1 MNQQQKLTKT
11 EILQKNKLQKKKFNL
26 QVAKKTFFKQYI
38 SSEENRNYTSGDKL
52 VGLNNRFNFLGILE
66 GGFYSDG
73 YNYIE
78 ITCPPAFDMSQVQE
92 RGFTLF
98 FWLGLNKQPN
108 NVTRYILR
116 KGITQNEITPSIGI
130 LPNNT
135 NLFVKIYSS
144 NQKVENIISNKKL
157 EPGKIYSICLSLNFD
172 INESLTEMSL
182 YIDGILDSQISL
194 PGTPI
199 MNDGN
204 FFIGKYDTSCHGFI
218 GNISEVMLIPG
229 ILEDNEIEEIN
240 NRCWEEFINSNGLF
254 FNTAVV
260 LEQKLER
267 NILLDKYVQQTGN
280 QGFIIDNLSLT
291 NQELK
296 EIVKQYDT
304 KEEKKNNDE
313 NVLLNNNNIINNNGL
328 KEEYNN
334 LQESNNDLSQ
344 IESTTLTIMKKN
356 LEKLMS
362 NEDDFIRVKK
372 FFMNHKLIGMVLYL
386 ANEKQDIMELK
397 RVVDIFEVL
406 GENMLFEVDLFFI
419 TNLAKGLNA
428 LIPDNKKYFSLS
440 VFFTNLIQAHEIY
453 FPEEE
458 ASQYIPTESNIF
470 EQNVNNDN
478 DINNNIPNYN
488 PGIVRP
494 ISAKPF
500 KDLYDDSEG
509 LNRNIQE
516 DFVIKSLYPPRGKNK
531 EDISPVMNNDLV
543 NLEEKN
549 NLNNNNINAQDKNDE
564 MNIKSNKAKSNED
577 LTFVTSTKGGTKAD
591 LLKEESKNG
600 ELINEIKE
608 NKNQNEEKDQNE
620 NQNENEANNEEK
632 EWKPEYPE
640 NWADGGFELIIN
652 HCYKCE
658 DHQTTTRHMEF
669 QFIDKFNEITEG
681 IQYMFPNIKIY
692 GNYDDLEYYGCFDVY
707 IHGIGPF
714 FDNKGRYFLFKKNA
728 RGRFP
733 RITELTD
740 KLVALSMV
748 YGGSINMEKAQNQ
761 FNTENMSI
769 IGKKSKYFHES
780 PAVLSTKAEEIKNK
794 YYNSKSRLNSKIDM
808 NTTKFLCSN
817 WGCGKEF
824 VQAQN
829 TNKSCIYHSGVW
841 QFGSINGYWPECWS
855 CCEGGWDSEGCT
867 IGYHKGI
874 KKDEKMY
881 LCLNYGELNPTTK
894 RPDSACGKYFL
905 EGCESGCFYHTGY
918 LKKGIFTCCG
928 GDRESKGCFEDKHQ
942 TKKYPDT
949 KAKLYFYPKPIINPG
964 IKYKITDKKEEPSQQ
979 FNIGEQ
985 ICKCDYFKKISVP
998 YKPINNSTTA
1008 TNAEEKGN

>member
-1 MNQQQKLTKT
+1 MNQQQKLSKQ
-11 EILQKNKLQKKKFNL
+11 EILQKNRFQKKTNI

-38 SSEENRNYTSGDKL
+38 SSEENRNFSSGDKL
-52 VGLNNRFNFLGILE
+52 IGLNNRFNFLGILE

-78 ITCPPAFDMSQVQE
+78 ITCPSAFDMSQVQE

-98 FWLGLNKQPN
+98 FWIGFNKQPN
-108 NVTRYILR
+108 NVTRYILK
-116 KGITQNEITPSIGI
+116 KGQAPNEITPTIGL
-130 LPNNT
+130 LPNNS
-135 NLFVKIYSS
+135 NLFVKIYTS
-144 NQKVENIISNKKL
+144 NQKTENIISNKKL
-157 EPGKIYSICLSLNFD
+157 EQGKIYSICLTLNFD
-172 INESLTEMSL
+172 QNESITEMSL
-182 YIDGILDSQISL
+182 YIDGMLDSQISL

-204 FFIGKYDTSCHGFI
+204 FFLGKYDPNSHGFL

-229 ILEDNEIEEIN
+229 IMEDNEIEEIN

-260 LEQKLER
+260 LEEKLER
-267 NILLDKYVQQTGN
+267 NILLEKYVQQTGN

-296 EIVKQYDT
+296 EVVKQYDT
-304 KEEKKNNDE
+304 KEEKKNNEE
-313 NVLLNNNNIINNNGL
+313 NAVINNNNILNKKGL
-328 KEEYNN
+328 KDEYNN

-344 IESTTLTIMKKN
+344 IESTTLTTMKKN

-372 FFMNHKLIGMVLYL
+372 FFMNHKLIGIVLYL

-428 LIPDNKKYFSLS
+428 IIPDNKKYFSLS
-440 VFFTNLIQAHEIY
+440 IFFTNLIQAHEIY

-470 EQNVNNDN
+470 EQNNNLEN
-478 DINNNIPNYN
+478 ELNNNNLVNYN
-488 PGIVRP
+488 KRN
-494 ISAKPF
+494 SSRPF

-509 LNRNIQE
+509 LVGNIQE
-516 DFVIKSLYPPRGKNK
+516 DFVIKSLYPPRGKIK
-531 EDISPVMNNDLV
+531 EEIAPVMNNDLV

-549 NLNNNNINAQDKNDE
+549 NLNNLNNNINNEIKKEEKLKN
-564 MNIKSNKAKSNED
+564 NEE
-577 LTFVTSTKGGTKAD
+577 LTFVTSTKGGTKID
-591 LLKEESKNG
+591 VLKEESKNG
-600 ELINEIKE
+600 ELMNEINEKKI
-608 NKNQNEEKDQNE
+608 EKGVI
-620 NQNENEANNEEK
+620 ENEANEEEKEEK

-640 NWADGGFELIIN
+640 NWADGNFELIIN

-658 DHQTTTRHMEF
+658 EHTTTTRHMEF
-669 QFIDKFNEITEG
+669 QFIDKFNEISEG
-681 IQYMFPNIKIY
+681 IQCMFPNAKIY

-748 YGGSINMEKAQNQ
+748 YGGSINMEKAQIQ
-761 FNTENMSI
+761 FNNENINI
-769 IGKKSKYFHES
+769 IGKKSKFIHES
-780 PAVLSTKAEEIKNK
+780 PAILSQKAEEIKNK

-808 NTTKFLCSN
+808 NTTKFICTN

-824 VQAQN
+824 VQAHN

-855 CCEGGWDSEGCT
+855 CCEGAWDSEGCT

-881 LCLNYGELNPTTK
+881 LCLNYGELNPATK

-905 EGCESGCFYHTGY
+905 EGNDSGCFYHTGY

-942 TKKYPDT
+942 TKKYPDI

-979 FNIGEQ
+979 YNIGEQ
-985 ICKCDYFKKISVP
+985 ICKSDYFKKITVP
-998 YKPINNSTTA
+998 YKHINNSTA
-1008 TNAEEKGN
+1008 VTNSEEKGK